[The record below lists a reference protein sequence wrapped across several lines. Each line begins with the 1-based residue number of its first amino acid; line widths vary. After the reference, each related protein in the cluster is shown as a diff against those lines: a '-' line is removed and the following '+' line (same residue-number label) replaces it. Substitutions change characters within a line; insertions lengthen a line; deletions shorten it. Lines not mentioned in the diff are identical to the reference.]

1 MADITVDQIATQTF
15 FPTPQLFFATVEKK
29 YDQNGQIRQKI
40 KRTSRYARELSSDS
54 KLAYGPLF
62 NRCQLSIQ
70 NYQEGDDSFVD
81 KHGAIF
87 LNYTVEDMMDLL
99 GKSKPTVL
107 KIKKELTA
115 VGLLREVKQGANRP
129 NRLYLQNVEAS
140 YQEYE
145 YYDAELITSGR
156 DKGKIIYHHV
166 KTMNQAGK
174 VIFQSEEVER
184 KSLTNCS
191 EIEIVGGQ
199 KFLPPTNGSTPTK
212 NGGQKPLPP
221 TNGSISTKNG
231 GQKSLPPVVKSFD
244 PNKNILDILD
254 NSSRRAEENLPA
266 KVKEKRYIHPEYYS
280 LLQVIADKYND
291 RYSYPQGYRLTHEQ
305 KMKIGQYLSSGYATS
320 DEVLQ
325 MIDRIPHDCER
336 PLAYLLQMLQN
347 LKLARQAEKS
357 MY

>member
-15 FPTPQLFFATVEKK
+15 FQTPQLFFTMVEKR

-87 LNYTVEDMMDLL
+87 LTYTVEDLMDLL
-99 GKSKPTVL
+99 GRSKPSVL
-107 KIKKELTA
+107 KIKKELKA

-156 DKGKIIYHHV
+156 DKGKVIYHHV
-166 KTMNQAGK
+166 KTTNLTGE
-174 VIFQSEEVER
+174 VIFQSEEAER
-184 KSLTNCS
+184 KSSTNKS

-199 KFLPPTNGSTPTK
+199 KSLPPTNGST
-212 NGGQKPLPP
+212 
-221 TNGSISTKNG
+221 STKNG
-231 GQKSLPPVVKSFD
+231 GQKSLPPTNRSISAKNGGQKLLPPVVKNFD

-254 NSSRRAEENLPA
+254 NSSRKAEENPPETIQEG
-266 KVKEKRYIHPEYYS
+266 KYIQPQYYS
-280 LLQVIADKYND
+280 LLQVIVDKYNG

-305 KMKIGQYLSSGYATS
+305 KMKIGQYLESGYVKS
-320 DEVLQ
+320 HEILD
-325 MIDRIPHDCER
+325 MIDRIPYDCER
-336 PLAYLLQMLQN
+336 PLAYLLKMLQN
-347 LKLARQAEKS
+347 LKLERQAES
-357 MY
+357 W